1 MPDTQWPEYMVFQQ
15 DKPGRAHYYAG
26 GVHAPDAEVALLNA
40 RDVFVRRPEC
50 ISLWVVRRELIFGM
64 TGEELSLDP
73 QWFSRIEIPD
83 GPTEPYA
90 VFQKHGP
97 RGVHEYTGTVEGR
110 SSRDA
115 LRAALTAYA
124 NEDVTVWWVAPEE
137 AIRQSTPD
145 DIAALFAIAETKFY
159 RDEGQ
164 YRTREALREIKAMRD
179 KEQSS
184 HGD

>member
-1 MPDTQWPEYMVFQQ
+1 MPDTQWPEYVVFQQ
-15 DKPGRAHYYAG
+15 DKPERVHHYAG

-50 ISLWVVRRELIFGM
+50 ISLWVVRRDLIFGA
-64 TGEELSLDP
+64 TSEEISLDP
-73 QWFSRIEIPD
+73 NWFTQFEVPEGRIEK
-83 GPTEPYA
+83 YA

-115 LRAALTAYA
+115 LRAALTVYA
-124 NEDVTVWWVAPEE
+124 NQDVTVWWVTPEE
-137 AIRQSTPD
+137 AIRRSTSD

-164 YRTREALREIKAMRD
+164 YRTQEALRKIKAMRD

-184 HGD
+184 HGE